1 MFRTDCVAGCAL
13 IMWRVYRVL
22 ICPVIEE
29 DRSSKKQSFKVDG
42 KVSCMK
48 YLDSRMYVGLKS
60 GTLLVYSCDK
70 GLSSTAHCL

>member
-1 MFRTDCVAGCAL
+1 LFTYNETLVTYLLPMCCICNR
-13 IMWRVYRVL
+13 IL

-29 DRSSKKQSFKVDG
+29 DRSIKKSSFKVDG

-48 YLDSRMYVGLKS
+48 YLDNRVYIGLKT

-70 GLSSTAHCL
+70 GLRYF